1 MEQLKEHYREIL
13 KHGYDC
19 PDCDNSGVI
28 AVQTGPDEWEPAQCE
43 WCYTYPGSKFRL
55 KQLLDSFIETAM
67 RDAYNEARNQTPYID
82 FDDYFSQIKE
92 TLINNE

>member
-28 AVQTGPDEWEPAQCE
+28 AVQTEPDEWEPAQCE

-67 RDAYNEARNQTPYID
+67 RDAYEMYPKLPFN
-82 FDDYFSQIKE
+82 DYFAQIKE
-92 TLINNE
+92 TLTP